1 MTPFFLGALHSAV
14 GLSSIKGA
22 FGFLSEFGHSFQ
34 NLNRIL
40 NGALRLPIQILNGG
54 RLTATCRSRRGD
66 RWMVLE
72 CTWSSTLRVAEFH
85 DESFKA
91 NWRNTGT
98 LKRTGC
104 MSCSWLYSPS
114 NSWLSRKVCRKSDRR
129 PNQDARICA
138 LSSTFSLVVSA
149 SGNKSYCGVRGGQ
162 LTMYRSQS
170 TCKCPCHPLSPG
182 GIPCA
187 GHGARGWRLQRS
199 S

>member
-1 MTPFFLGALHSAV
+1 MGLQVTFILESRAV

-40 NGALRLPIQILNGG
+40 NGAFRLPIQILNG
-54 RLTATCRSRRGD
+54 RLTAVEAGEATGGWC
-66 RWMVLE
+66 
-72 CTWSSTLRVAEFH
+72 WSSTLRVAEFH

-91 NWRNTGT
+91 NCRNTGT

-149 SGNKSYCGVRGGQ
+149 SGNKSYCGVPGGQ

-170 TCKCPCHPLSPG
+170 TCKCPCHSHQGFPG